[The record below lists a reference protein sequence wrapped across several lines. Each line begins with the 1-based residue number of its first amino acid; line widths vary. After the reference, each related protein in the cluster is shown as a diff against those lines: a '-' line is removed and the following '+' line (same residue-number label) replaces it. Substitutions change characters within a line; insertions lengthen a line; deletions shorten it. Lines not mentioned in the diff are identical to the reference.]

1 MNSTPPQ
8 IPVLPVPLA
17 HDMPHLAASLIS
29 SGIIKIVAL
38 GSSSTAGEGGI
49 VPYPHRLE
57 MMLRDSYPNHTID
70 VLNRGIRGEEA
81 PKEFDRIDKDVIAE
95 KPNLVIWQ
103 IGTNSVWQSASEDP
117 PSHDETIKAIRCG
130 IECLQKKGTI
140 DIVLMDLQY
149 LPALLTPATIE
160 ATDKMVGAINQLALD
175 MKVNLFR
182 RFELMKGWNK
192 MAKICF
198 DRMVNPDDDKRLHQS
213 EWATHQVSYALRTVI
228 FDAVRNSTIVAQG
241 AHP

>member
-17 HDMPHLAASLIS
+17 HDMPHLAASLNS
-29 SGIIKIVAL
+29 GGIIKIVAL

-57 MMLRDSYPNHTID
+57 MMLRDSYPDHTID
-70 VLNRGIRGEEA
+70 VLNCGIRGEEA
-81 PKEFDRIDKDVIAE
+81 PKEFDRIEKDVIAE

-130 IECLQKKGTI
+130 IDCLH
-140 DIVLMDLQY
+140 
-149 LPALLTPATIE
+149 
-160 ATDKMVGAINQLALD
+160 
-175 MKVNLFR
+175 
-182 RFELMKGWNK
+182 K
-192 MAKICF
+192 MARSISFLWICSICLPCS
-198 DRMVNPDDDKRLHQS
+198 RQRPSKRLTKWWGQS
-213 EWATHQVSYALRTVI
+213 TRLHWI
-228 FDAVRNSTIVAQG
+228 
-241 AHP
+241 